1 MNIFK
6 LSIKNIISKPL
17 SSLLSLAL
25 LVFGIGIISLLL
37 QLNSLIKTQMD
48 NNLKGI
54 DMVVG
59 AKGSPLQLILS
70 AVYHIDSPTGNISVE
85 DAKKIKNNRMVGSSI
100 DLLYG
105 DNYKGYRIVGT
116 DDEFLDLYDAKIKD
130 GRKWENPFEVVV
142 GSKIYSNLGLKLDD
156 ELISSHG
163 LRETGEAHGDQLFKI
178 VGLLEPSNSVID
190 QLIVTSPESIWDL
203 HGEHDHSGEKHDD
216 KHDHE
221 HDDEHDHEHDDE
233 EITAML
239 IKFKNPMN
247 IIQFPRQINEETN
260 LQAAV
265 PSYEISR
272 LFKLFGFGIETLT
285 YLAYLIII
293 VSAFS
298 LFINLFNSMRD
309 RKYEMALI
317 RTLGSSRS
325 QLSFM
330 IIFESL
336 ILTTVGFL
344 LGLLVSRLGVM
355 FVSSLME
362 ESLNYNLNS
371 FGILNEELWLL
382 ILSIFIGLISSIIP
396 ALQVY
401 NLNIS
406 EGNAEVHDYFYIP
419 GIIMLCCGL
428 AVYSI
433 FSYRNRLTQ
442 IKIGTLNSFLTS
454 LLIFFFLLKT

>member
-70 AVYHIDSPTGNISVE
+70 AVYHIDSPTGNISIE

-130 GRKWENPFEVVV
+130 GRKWEDPFEVVV
-142 GSKIYSNLGLKLDD
+142 GSKIHSKFDLKLDD
-156 ELISSHG
+156 ELMSSHG
-163 LRETGEAHGDQLFKI
+163 LRETGETHADQLFKI

-203 HGEHDHSGEKHDD
+203 HAEHDHSGDEHDD
-216 KHDHE
+216 ENDHE

-239 IKFKNPMN
+239 IKFQNPMN

-317 RTLGSSRS
+317 RTLGSSRR

-406 EGNAEVHDYFYIP
+406 EV
-419 GIIMLCCGL
+419 
-428 AVYSI
+428 
-433 FSYRNRLTQ
+433 
-442 IKIGTLNSFLTS
+442 IGDE
-454 LLIFFFLLKT
+454 

>member
-17 SSLLSLAL
+17 NSILSLAL
-25 LVFGIGIISLLL
+25 LILGIGIISLLL

-85 DAKKIKNNRMVGSSI
+85 DAEEIKNNRMVGSSI

-116 DDEFLDLYDAKIKD
+116 EDKFLDLYNAKIKD
-130 GRKWENPFEVVV
+130 GKKWNAPFEVVV
-142 GSKIYSNLGLKLDD
+142 GAKIYSKLNINLDD
-156 ELISSHG
+156 ELVSSHG
-163 LRETGEAHGDQLFKI
+163 LRETGESHVNQPFKV
-178 VGLLEPSNSVID
+178 VGLLEPSNSVVD
-190 QLIVTSPESIWDL
+190 QLIITSPQSIWDL
-203 HGEHDHSGEKHDD
+203 H
-216 KHDHE
+216 
-221 HDDEHDHEHDDE
+221 DEHDHDDEDHEEHHDDE
-233 EITAML
+233 DHEEHEHDHDDEDHDEHEHDHDDEDHDEHEHGDKEITAML
-239 IKFKNPMN
+239 IKFKSPMN
-247 IIQFPRQINEETN
+247 IIQFPRQINENTN

-285 YLAYLIII
+285 YLAYLIIL
-293 VSAFS
+293 VSGFS
-298 LFINLFNSMRD
+298 LFINLFNSMRE

-317 RTLGSSRS
+317 RTLGASRS
-325 QLSFM
+325 QLSVM
-330 IIFESL
+330 VIFESL
-336 ILTTVGFL
+336 ILTISGFL

-362 ESLNYNLNS
+362 ESLNYSLS
-371 FGILNEELWLL
+371 SLYILNEEFWLL
-382 ILSIFIGLISSIIP
+382 GLSILIGLISSLIP
-396 ALQVY
+396 AIQVY
-401 NLNIS
+401 KMNIS
-406 EGNAEVHDYFYIP
+406 EI
-419 GIIMLCCGL
+419 L
-428 AVYSI
+428 ADE
-433 FSYRNRLTQ
+433 
-442 IKIGTLNSFLTS
+442 
-454 LLIFFFLLKT
+454 

>member
-130 GRKWENPFEVVV
+130 GRKWQDPFEVVV
-142 GSKIYSNLGLKLDD
+142 GSKIHSKFGLKLDD
-156 ELISSHG
+156 ELMSSHG
-163 LRETGEAHGDQLFKI
+163 LRETGEAHADQLFKI

-203 HGEHDHSGEKHDD
+203 HAEHDHSGDQHDD
-216 KHDHE
+216 EHDHE

-239 IKFKNPMN
+239 IKFQNPMN

-317 RTLGSSRS
+317 RTLGSSRR

-371 FGILNEELWLL
+371 FGILNEELLLL

-406 EGNAEVHDYFYIP
+406 EVLGDE
-419 GIIMLCCGL
+419 
-428 AVYSI
+428 
-433 FSYRNRLTQ
+433 
-442 IKIGTLNSFLTS
+442 
-454 LLIFFFLLKT
+454 

>member
-1 MNIFK
+1 M
-6 LSIKNIISKPL
+6 
-17 SSLLSLAL
+17 
-25 LVFGIGIISLLL
+25 L

-116 DDEFLDLYDAKIKD
+116 EQKFLDLYNAKIKE
-130 GRKWENPFEVVV
+130 GRKWDDPFEVVV
-142 GSKIYSNLGLKLDD
+142 GSKIYSKFNININD

-163 LRETGEAHGDQLFKI
+163 LRETGEQHTDQLFKV
-178 VGLLEPSNSVID
+178 VGLLESSNSVID
-190 QLIVTSPESIWDL
+190 QLIVTSPQSIWDL
-203 HGEHDHSGEKHDD
+203 HDDHDHGSEEHDEEQDHEHDEEHDEEHDHEHDEEHD
-216 KHDHE
+216 HEHDEEHDHE
-221 HDDEHDHEHDDE
+221 HDDEHDHEHDDK

-239 IKFKNPMN
+239 IKFKSPMN
-247 IIQFPRQINEETN
+247 IIQFPRQINEDTN

-298 LFINLFNSMRD
+298 LFINLFNSMRE

-317 RTLGSSRS
+317 RTLGSSRR
-325 QLSFM
+325 QLSMM

-336 ILTTVGFL
+336 ILTTVGFFI
-344 LGLLVSRLGVM
+344 GLLVSRLGVM

-362 ESLNYNLNS
+362 ESLNYNLKS
-371 FGILNEELWLL
+371 FGILNEELLL
-382 ILSIFIGLISSIIP
+382 LGLSIFIGLISSIIP

-406 EGNAEVHDYFYIP
+406 ET
-419 GIIMLCCGL
+419 L
-428 AVYSI
+428 ADE
-433 FSYRNRLTQ
+433 
-442 IKIGTLNSFLTS
+442 
-454 LLIFFFLLKT
+454 

>member
-6 LSIKNIISKPL
+6 LSIKNIVSKPL
-17 SSLLSLAL
+17 NSILSLAL
-25 LVFGIGIISLLL
+25 LIFGIGIISLML

-85 DAKKIKNNRMVGSSI
+85 DAKKIKNNRMLGSSI

-116 DDEFLDLYDAKIKD
+116 EQKFLDLYKAKIKE
-130 GRKWENPFEVVV
+130 GRKWEDPFEVVV
-142 GSKIYSNLGLKLDD
+142 GSKIYSKLNINIDD
-156 ELISSHG
+156 ELVSSHG
-163 LRETGEAHGDQLFKI
+163 LRETGEEHADQLFKV

-190 QLIVTSPESIWDL
+190 QLIVTSPQSIWDL
-203 HGEHDHSGEKHDD
+203 HDDHDHGGEDHEEE
-216 KHDHE
+216 HDHE
-221 HDDEHDHEHDDE
+221 HDEEHDHDHDEEHDHEHDEEHDHEHDDK

-239 IKFKNPMN
+239 IKFKSPMN
-247 IIQFPRQINEETN
+247 IIQFPRQINEDTN

-298 LFINLFNSMRD
+298 LFINLFNSMRE

-317 RTLGSSRS
+317 RTLGSSRR
-325 QLSFM
+325 QLSMM

-336 ILTTVGFL
+336 ILTTVGFFI
-344 LGLLVSRLGVM
+344 GLLVSRLGVM

-362 ESLNYNLNS
+362 ESLNYNLKS

-382 ILSIFIGLISSIIP
+382 GLSIFIGLISSIIP

-406 EGNAEVHDYFYIP
+406 ET
-419 GIIMLCCGL
+419 L
-428 AVYSI
+428 ADE
-433 FSYRNRLTQ
+433 
-442 IKIGTLNSFLTS
+442 
-454 LLIFFFLLKT
+454 

>member
-130 GRKWENPFEVVV
+130 GRKWQDPFEVVV
-142 GSKIYSNLGLKLDD
+142 GSKIHSKFDLKLDD
-156 ELISSHG
+156 ELMSSHG
-163 LRETGEAHGDQLFKI
+163 LRETGEAHEDQLFKV

-203 HGEHDHSGEKHDD
+203 HAEHDHSGEEHDD
-216 KHDHE
+216 EHDHEHDDEHDHEHDDEHDHE

-239 IKFKNPMN
+239 IKFQNPMN

-317 RTLGSSRS
+317 RTLGSSRR

-371 FGILNEELWLL
+371 FGILNEELLLL

-406 EGNAEVHDYFYIP
+406 EVLGDE
-419 GIIMLCCGL
+419 
-428 AVYSI
+428 
-433 FSYRNRLTQ
+433 
-442 IKIGTLNSFLTS
+442 
-454 LLIFFFLLKT
+454 